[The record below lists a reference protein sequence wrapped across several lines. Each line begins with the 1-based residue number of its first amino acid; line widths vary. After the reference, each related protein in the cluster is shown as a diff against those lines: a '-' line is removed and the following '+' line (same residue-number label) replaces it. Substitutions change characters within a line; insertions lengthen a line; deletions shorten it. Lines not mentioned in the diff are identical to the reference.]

1 MKREEDSGAKTANTQ
16 VQVNDEMTDLSLAP
30 KDHGGGRRNSMAI
43 SDLYMALVR
52 NEVSC
57 PK

>member
-1 MKREEDSGAKTANTQ
+1 MKREEDSGAKAANTQ
-16 VQVNDEMTDLSLAP
+16 SQVDDEMTDVSSAH
-30 KDHGGGRRNSMAI
+30 KDHGGRRNSMVI
-43 SDLYMALVR
+43 SDLYRTLVR